1 MIRNLL
7 LVAVGGGVGSI
18 ARYLCQKWVNENH
31 AHPFPWGTLLVNL
44 AGCFLIGIVYGA
56 AEKTTFISPQIR
68 LLLITGFC
76 GGFTTFSTFAFEN
89 MTLLRSNDT
98 LYFLTYAVASVVFG
112 IGAVFAGIAIMKF
125 L

>member
-1 MIRNLL
+1 MIKNLL

-18 ARYLCQKWVNENH
+18 ARYVCQKWVSENH
-31 AHPFPWGTLLVNL
+31 VHPFPWGTFVVNL
-44 AGCFLIGIVYGA
+44 AGCFLIGVVYAA

-89 MTLLRSNDT
+89 MNLLRSNDS
-98 LYFLTYAVASVVFG
+98 LYFLTYAVASVVLG
-112 IGAVFAGIAIMKF
+112 IGAVFAGIAIIKF

>member
-1 MIRNLL
+1 
-7 LVAVGGGVGSI
+7 
-18 ARYLCQKWVNENH
+18 
-31 AHPFPWGTLLVNL
+31 
-44 AGCFLIGIVYGA
+44 
-56 AEKTTFISPQIR
+56 

-98 LYFLTYAVASVVFG
+98 LYFLTYAVVSVVFG

>member
-1 MIRNLL
+1 M
-7 LVAVGGGVGSI
+7 
-18 ARYLCQKWVNENH
+18 
-31 AHPFPWGTLLVNL
+31 NL
-44 AGCFLIGIVYGA
+44 AGCFLIGIVYAA

-89 MTLLRSNDT
+89 MNLIRGNDS
-98 LYFLTYAVASVVFG
+98 LYFLTYAVASVVLG